1 MKILID
7 MNLSPR
13 WVDFLMSAG
22 FEAIHWSKVGAR
34 DASDPELMRWA
45 ADHGHIVLTNDLD
58 FGAILAAT
66 QERQPSVL
74 QLRNDLLTPEAM
86 GAAVLAAIERTRRE
100 LDEGALV
107 SIEAARA
114 RLRILPLG

>member
-1 MKILID
+1 

-13 WVDFLMSAG
+13 WADFLVSAG
-22 FEAIHWSKVGAR
+22 FEAIHWSKVGAN
-34 DASDPELMRWA
+34 DATDAELMRWA
-45 ADHGHIVLTNDLD
+45 VDHSHIVLTNDLD

-66 QERQPSVL
+66 QERRPSVL

-86 GAAVLAAIERTRRE
+86 GSTVLAAIERSRRE

-114 RLRILPLG
+114 RLRLLPLGG